1 MSESKKDEEKE
12 RVSKRMRPSRG
23 EDDTSNSN
31 TTSETQSQD
40 KGYRENPKQ
49 RRSRSNGTSN
59 SQDKGY
65 EMKPSVNLSQLSSS
79 QVEEEYWELHQH
91 YKTLLKRHPAAYD
104 RSQELTSQIQ
114 KMRNRMKKM
123 SKYIDVGDLLKR
135 KSQGEGCQEPIE
147 KRKQRK
153 DNTENQ
159 EQGHEE
165 KR

>member
-49 RRSRSNGTSN
+49 RRSRSNGTSD

-91 YKTLLKRHPAAYD
+91 CKTLLKRHPVATD
-104 RSQELTSQIQ
+104 RSQELKSKIQ
-114 KMRNRMKKM
+114 KMRDRMKKM
-123 SKYIDVGDLLKR
+123 SKRVNVGDLLKR

-153 DNTENQ
+153 DNMENQ
-159 EQGHEE
+159 EQGNEE